1 MFKKYLGVSAH
12 EHEIIVWYECS
23 SGNRFII
30 ESLRSGKMFG
40 TNDVTIAL
48 EKYNEF
54 AKMASENEKK
64 YIAF

>member
-1 MFKKYLGVSAH
+1 MFKKYLGVASYA
-12 EHEIIVWYECS
+12 HEIIVMTEND
-23 SGNRFII
+23 SGNTYII

-40 TNDVTIAL
+40 TNDVSIAL